1 MTAGFAG
8 MIGTYILGPRLG
20 FFRQKAPPKGT
31 FEYTRQHYKK
41 QESKFG
47 LLKKRCDQMILEFEV
62 LSSSIPIEDSIAL
75 GSSSQSGT

>member
-8 MIGTYILGPRLG
+8 MIGTYILGPRIG

-31 FEYTRQHYKK
+31 FEYTRQQHKK

-47 LLKKRCDQMILEFEV
+47 LLTKHCDQMIQEFEL
-62 LSSSIPIEDSIAL
+62 LSRSIPIED
-75 GSSSQSGT
+75 